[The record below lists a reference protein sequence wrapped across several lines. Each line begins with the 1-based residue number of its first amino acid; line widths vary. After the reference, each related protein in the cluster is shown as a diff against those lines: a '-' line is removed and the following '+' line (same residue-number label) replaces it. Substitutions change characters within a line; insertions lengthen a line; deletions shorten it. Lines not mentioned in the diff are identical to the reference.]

1 MKKSIRLRA
10 RAHARFS
17 TPALSVLSLA
27 VAASVQAQGI
37 EVNPVVISASRMEQ
51 PLSQVLSSVSVITR
65 ADIDKS
71 QAATLADLLQGEA
84 GFEFGRN
91 GGPGTTTSFFLRGQ
105 DSTNTVVL
113 IDGVR
118 AQVDQIGAIQTTDFP
133 LHQIERIEIL
143 KGNVSALYGNG
154 AIGGV
159 INITTRENKGV
170 SKAYGSASLGSYNTQ
185 KASVGYGA
193 TVEDVNFDMNVGQDK
208 SAGFSAVNTIQKTLA
223 NPDADGYKNQYA
235 GAKFEKRISSDT
247 KIGVRLN
254 YNLSNV
260 DYDNGNSFSNAPT
273 DVHKFKRTTESVSG
287 YVRQVVNSD
296 WVSNFNLAHSEY
308 KYDDTLNGAPWPSS
322 TWTNSYFQGRQN
334 TLSWNNTYQLQAQTK
349 TVFGADLNEDAFD
362 ATGLN
367 SAAAYALNRRSQ
379 GYFAGA
385 THQIDKLTIQANAR
399 RDEFH
404 QQKENNAA
412 GGNYNAN
419 TGLLG
424 LGYQLDSFWS
434 LTGTVSSGFSAPTV
448 HAVSSNS
455 NIKPEHHHSQEVGA
469 TYQDHDVLM
478 RAVYFQ
484 TQAKDAIIYNNAYRY
499 INSDIDNKGWELTAR
514 TITSGYSIKSSVT
527 LQDPRDVGQ
536 NLSQA
541 RRAKEYGSIDVSKMF
556 SGYELGSR
564 LYAAS
569 SRRDSNFTSN
579 VLAGYATWS
588 FYASRKIDNEWTARV
603 NLENA
608 FDRQYQ
614 LAYGYNTPGRG
625 VYATLQYQSK

>member
-10 RAHARFS
+10 HVF

-37 EVNPVVISASRMEQ
+37 EVNPVVVSASRMEQ

-105 DSTNTVVL
+105 DSINTVVL
-113 IDGVR
+113 IDGVK

-133 LHQIERIEIL
+133 LQQIERVEIL
-143 KGNVSALYGNG
+143 KGNVSALYGTN

-159 INITTRENKGV
+159 INIITRENKGEP
-170 SKAYGSASLGSYNTQ
+170 KAYGSASLGSYKTE
-185 KASVGYGA
+185 KTFVGYGG
-193 TVEDVNFDMNVGQDK
+193 TVEDVNFDLNTGQDK
-208 SAGFSAVNTIQKTLA
+208 SAGFSAMNTVQKPHA

-235 GAKFEKRISSDT
+235 AAKLEKRISADT
-247 KIGVRLN
+247 KMGVRLN
-254 YNLSNV
+254 YSSSDV
-260 DYDNGNSFSNAPT
+260 DYDSGYSWDAAT
-273 DVHKFKRTTESVSG
+273 DVHKFKITNESVSG
-287 YVRQVVNSD
+287 YVRQAVNSA
-296 WVSNFNLAHSEY
+296 WFSNLNLTHSEY
-308 KYDDTLNGAPWPSS
+308 KYDDTLNGAPWP
-322 TWTNSYFQGRQN
+322 TTGYTNSYFRGHQN
-334 TLSWNNTYQLQAQTK
+334 AAAWNNTYQIQPQTK
-349 TVFGADLNEDAFD
+349 TVFGLDLSEDTFD
-362 ATGLN
+362 ATGSLN
-367 SAAAYALNRRSQ
+367 AYGLNRRSQ

-385 THQIDKLTIQANAR
+385 THQLDKLTIQANAR

-404 QQKENNAA
+404 QQKENSVA
-412 GGNYNAN
+412 GGDYTAN

-424 LGYQLDSFWS
+424 LGYQLDSSWR

-448 HAVSSNS
+448 YAVNSNA

-469 TYQDHDVLM
+469 TYQVNDVLT
-478 RAVYFQ
+478 RVVYFQ
-484 TQAKDAIIYNNAYRY
+484 SQAKDAIIYNNAYHY

-514 TITSGYSIKSSVT
+514 AKIQGFSIKSSVT

-541 RRAKEYGSIDVSKMF
+541 RRAKEYGSLDVSKML
-556 SGYELGSR
+556 SGYEFGSR
-564 LYAAS
+564 LYAAG
-569 SRRDSNFTSN
+569 SRRDSNFTATM
-579 VLAGYATWS
+579 LPGYSTVA

-603 NLENA
+603 KLENA
-608 FDRQYQ
+608 FNREYQ

-625 VYATLQYQSK
+625 IYATLQYQPK